1 MNADAPFV
9 PERAA
14 NLGGDL
20 ARALALALAWS
31 SEIAARFGRPS
42 GVVPTL
48 VAALGCTALT
58 LGSVAVVAR
67 RGRTTGMGLRA
78 SVLGALLASGPV
90 ALFAAVLRGKTH
102 HRALGGVTFALLAG
116 ALVVLGFLVV
126 RRALAPSS
134 PGSRAGSALRV
145 CLAIL
150 VVTSL
155 GVALWPLVLELGPSG
170 SAAGRWFAEDLA
182 IGAGLSALV
191 AALPGIELRPRAALA
206 CAIAWALSVAA
217 GASVV
222 GGNMPLR
229 AILAEHAPVGLG
241 VLGVLGEL

>member
-20 ARALALALAWS
+20 AGALVLALAWS
-31 SEIAARFGRPS
+31 SEIAARFGPPS

-48 VAALGCTALT
+48 VAAFGCTALT

-67 RGRTTGMGLRA
+67 RGRPTGMGLRA

-90 ALFAAVLRGKTH
+90 ALFGAVLRDKTH

-116 ALVVLGFLVV
+116 ALFMLGFLVV

-134 PGSRAGSALRV
+134 PGSRARSALRIG
-145 CLAIL
+145 LAIL

-155 GVALWPLVLELGPSG
+155 GVALWPLLLELGPAG
-170 SAAGRWFAEDLA
+170 SIAGRWLAEDLA

-191 AALPGIELRPRAALA
+191 AALPSVELRPRVALA
-206 CAIAWALSVAA
+206 CGIAWALSVAA
-217 GASVV
+217 GATVLA
-222 GGNMPLR
+222 GNMPLR
-229 AILAEHAPVGLG
+229 AILAEHAPVALG
-241 VLGVLGEL
+241 VLGAL